1 MEIIDAQWIS
11 DRLTGKRGEKSALAQ
26 AMGVTPAEVSKILK
40 GDRRVQPEEM
50 AAVKA
55 FFDGPDV
62 PARPAERR
70 LAARLPQLTD
80 EELDLLSGAVDGLL
94 ARRQEGG

>member
-1 MEIIDAQWIS
+1 MEIIDAQWIAE
-11 DRLTGKRGEKSALAQ
+11 RLTGKRGEKSALAQ

-40 GDRRVQPEEM
+40 GGRRVQPEEM

-62 PARPAERR
+62 PSRPAEKR
-70 LAARLPQLTD
+70 LVDRLKQLTD
-80 EELDLLSGAVDGLL
+80 EELDLMSGVADGLL
-94 ARRQEGG
+94 SRRQTED